1 MFQPKVSVKTRQG
14 TKLKCAICGKKAAKG
29 TYCKFHAK
37 AYENITEKYD
47 HWKKAMEISW
57 KEYLSQIAMNPLTGE
72 WAKAVAIYLIENEE
86 K

>member
-1 MFQPKVSVKTRQG
+1 M
-14 TKLKCAICGKKAAKG
+14 KCAICSKKAATD

-37 AYENITEKYD
+37 AYENITENYD